1 MGCIRLLVL
10 TCVYGFWA
18 LTFMTGHAAIVAT
31 SPQTAAQ
38 LERRLPT
45 PIDLAQVRLS
55 AQSVAGFNG
64 ESLRILE
71 DVPIGTTLAEVVSQR
86 EGAFSL
92 FNPIKT
98 YNLSPQKALWLH
110 FRVLGQPGADQ
121 AKWSFELPKPFVDRV
136 EFYYRGPQGSWQ
148 MQMAGDNID
157 QPQWPVRGLH
167 PQFYLPN
174 LAPGVNDFY
183 VKVHQLLPLRFA
195 VTLKTIELATS
206 DNQSTLLA
214 DGLVS
219 GLLVLTTLLAIF
231 LAVAYKSAAYA
242 WYAAYVFFALLA
254 VVGYVGVGHFALW
267 SFSPWWSEV
276 SHGVCI
282 KAALV
287 AQLQFCRI
295 MFVRR
300 AAAPWPNRVTLVALG
315 LSVLALFVPLVLPA
329 NLIELRMA
337 STLFVLLTTLSLMLI
352 VVERAA
358 HQGSATAWL
367 WVLAYVPIVCI
378 LAMTFAEQYA
388 FVSLPWLPYNA
399 IIFAVAF
406 EVMVLMVALHLHA
419 KSGYASKV
427 RKMTLVELDPLTGFV
442 APLHYP
448 DTLARLWG
456 NARHRRQD
464 MALAYVRADYAQP
477 EYAQADD
484 LRLDTNAAPDDAQQQ
499 LTSEELMLRC
509 VRMLRTVTRP
519 KDTVARIHPNV
530 FAILMPGMALGPN
543 FVGKLSRLRALGLML
558 DPDDA
563 GALPVKFQIA
573 ATSYKSFSGTSS
585 ELDKALKDK
594 LLELRQASGRSI
606 EFVKN

>member
-1 MGCIRLLVL
+1 MRCIRLLVL
-10 TCVYGFWA
+10 TWVYSFLA
-18 LTFMTGHAAIVAT
+18 LASVTGHTAIAAAGL
-31 SPQTAAQ
+31 QAASQ
-38 LERRLPT
+38 PERRLPT
-45 PIDLAQVRLS
+45 PIDFAQVRLS
-55 AQSVAGFNG
+55 AQSVSGFNG

-71 DVPIGTTLAEVVSQR
+71 DVPIGTTLGQVVSQPD
-86 EGAFSL
+86 GAFTL
-92 FNPIKT
+92 FNPAKT

-110 FRVLGQPGADQ
+110 FRVLGQPGIDEG
-121 AKWSFELPKPFVDRV
+121 KWSFELPKPFVDRV
-136 EFYYRGPQGSWQ
+136 EFYYRTPQGAWQ

-157 QPQWPVRGLH
+157 QSQWPVRGLH

-174 LAPGVNDFY
+174 VAPGVNDFY
-183 VKVHQLLPLRFA
+183 VRVHQLLPLRFA
-195 VTLKTIELATS
+195 VTLKTVELATS

-219 GLLVLTTLLAIF
+219 GLLMFMALLAIL
-231 LAVAYKSAAYA
+231 LAVAYRSAAYA
-242 WYAAYVFFALLA
+242 WYAAYVVFAFLA
-254 VVGYVGVGHFALW
+254 VVAYVGVGHFAFW
-267 SFSPWWSEV
+267 SMSPWWSEV

-300 AAAPWPNRVTLVALG
+300 ASAPWLNRVTLVALA
-315 LSVLALFVPLVLPA
+315 LCVLAIFVPLVMPVA
-329 NLIELRMA
+329 QIELRMA
-337 STLFVLLTTLSLMLI
+337 STLFVLVVTLSLMLF

-358 HQGSATAWL
+358 HQGSPMAWL

-378 LAMTFAEQYA
+378 LALTFSEQYA
-388 FVSLPWLPYNA
+388 IISLPWLPYNA

-406 EVMVLMVALHLHA
+406 EVMMLMVALHLHA
-419 KSGYASKV
+419 KSGYARQI

-442 APLHYP
+442 APLYYP

-456 NARHRRQD
+456 DARHRRRD

-477 EYAQADD
+477 EYLQPDD
-484 LRLDTNAAPDDAQQQ
+484 LRPDTDAAPDDAQQQ

-509 VRMLRTVTRP
+509 VRMLRIVTRP
-519 KDTVARIHPNV
+519 KDTVARIYPNV

-558 DPDDA
+558 DPDDS
-563 GALPVKFQIA
+563 GAPPVKFQIA
-573 ATSYKSFSGTSS
+573 ATSYKSFTGTSS
-585 ELDKALKDK
+585 ELDKALKEK